1 MGNITGILQK
11 RSEEY
16 QIFER
21 NMYSALK
28 KLQ

>member
-1 MGNITGILQK
+1 MGNITGVLQR

-21 NMYSALK
+21 NIYSALK